1 MVPSPMAISTISIQ
15 GFRPGTGE
23 LSVPLAFGQV
33 RRRMWIHLL
42 SIVQVAIKTG
52 GTNMKRLA
60 VLALLASAFSSL
72 MAPSAVAQRDYPNR
86 AITMVVP
93 FAAGGATDVIA
104 RIVAEGMSRHLGKPI
119 IIENVAGA
127 GGTIGSIRVMRAAP
141 DGYTL
146 LTGHMGTHASSFALY
161 EKRKYDPRT
170 DFEPIGLAASAPIV
184 VFGRKDLPATT
195 FQEFVALMKE
205 KGPDLKV
212 GHSGIGSNAHLT
224 CKLLNA
230 LVGTK
235 PTEIPYRG
243 NGPLM
248 NDLLAGA
255 IDYSCD
261 QVITVAPQVSAGAI
275 KAFAVASPQRSKV
288 LPDIATSEEGGL
300 KAFQADA
307 WTAFFA
313 PKGLPGDIMA
323 KIHAAYAET
332 MADRETIRKLEQL
345 GAVAPLTAQQSQS
358 YLRDLVA
365 ADVDRWAKVITDA
378 NITIA
383 E

>member
-1 MVPSPMAISTISIQ
+1 
-15 GFRPGTGE
+15 
-23 LSVPLAFGQV
+23 
-33 RRRMWIHLL
+33 
-42 SIVQVAIKTG
+42 
-52 GTNMKRLA
+52 MKRPA
-60 VLALLASAFSSL
+60 ALALLASAVSLL
-72 MAPSAVAQRDYPNR
+72 MAAPALADKDYPNR

-104 RIVAEGMSRHLGKPI
+104 RIVADGMSRQLGKPI
-119 IIENVAGA
+119 VIENVAGA
-127 GGTIGSIRVMRAAP
+127 GGTIGSIRVMKAAP

-161 EKRKYDPRT
+161 AKRKYDPRT

-184 VFGRKDLPATT
+184 VFSRKELPATT

-205 KGPDLKV
+205 KGPELKV

-235 PTEIPYRG
+235 PSEIPYRG

-248 NDLLAGA
+248 NDLLSGE

-261 QVITVAPQVSAGAI
+261 QVITVAPQVSGGAI
-275 KAFAVASPQRSKV
+275 KAFVVASPQRSKV

-307 WTAFFA
+307 WTALFA
-313 PKGLPGDIMA
+313 PKGLPDDIMA
-323 KIHAAYAET
+323 KIHTAYAET
-332 MADRETIRKLEQL
+332 MAHPDTIGKLEKL
-345 GAVAPLTAQQSQS
+345 GAVAPTSAQQSQA
-358 YLRDLVA
+358 YLRALVA
-365 ADVDRWAKVITDA
+365 ADVERWTKVITDA
-378 NITIA
+378 NISIA

>member
-1 MVPSPMAISTISIQ
+1 M
-15 GFRPGTGE
+15 
-23 LSVPLAFGQV
+23 
-33 RRRMWIHLL
+33 
-42 SIVQVAIKTG
+42 IK
-52 GTNMKRLA
+52 RAA
-60 VLALLASAFSSL
+60 VLTLVASAFSL
-72 MAPSAVAQRDYPNR
+72 FLAPSALAQGDYPNR

-104 RIVAEGMSRHLGKPI
+104 RIVADGMSKHLGKPI

-195 FQEFVALMKE
+195 FREFVDLMKE
-205 KGPDLKV
+205 KGPDFKV

-224 CKLLNA
+224 CTLLNA

-243 NGPLM
+243 NSPLM
-248 NDLLAGA
+248 NDLLAGS

-275 KAFAVASPQRSKV
+275 KAFVVASPQRSKV
-288 LPDIATSEEGGL
+288 LPEIATSEEGGL

-307 WTAFFA
+307 WTALFA
-313 PKGLPGDIMA
+313 PKGLPNDIMA
-323 KIHAAYAET
+323 KIHAAYAKA
-332 MADRETIRKLEQL
+332 MADQETLRKIEQL
-345 GAVAPLTAQQSQS
+345 GAVAPAPEQQSQA
-358 YLRDLVA
+358 YLRNLVA
-365 ADVDRWAKVITDA
+365 ADVDRWAKVITNA
-378 NITIA
+378 KISIA
-383 E
+383 D

>member
-1 MVPSPMAISTISIQ
+1 M
-15 GFRPGTGE
+15 
-23 LSVPLAFGQV
+23 
-33 RRRMWIHLL
+33 
-42 SIVQVAIKTG
+42 IK
-52 GTNMKRLA
+52 RAA
-60 VLALLASAFSSL
+60 VLSLVASAFSL
-72 MAPSAVAQRDYPNR
+72 FLVPSVLAQGGYPNR

-104 RIVAEGMSRHLGKPI
+104 RIVADGMSKHLGKPI

-184 VFGRKDLPATT
+184 VFGRKDLPAAT
-195 FQEFVALMKE
+195 FSEFVALMKE
-205 KGPDLKV
+205 KGPDFKV

-224 CKLLNA
+224 CTLLNA
-230 LVGTK
+230 LVGAK

-248 NDLLAGA
+248 NDLLAGS

-275 KAFAVASPQRSKV
+275 KAFVVASPQRSKV
-288 LPDIATSEEGGL
+288 LPEIATSEEGGL

-307 WTAFFA
+307 WTALFA
-313 PKGLPGDIMA
+313 PKGLPNDIMA
-323 KIHAAYAET
+323 KIHAAYAKA
-332 MADRETIRKLEQL
+332 MADQETIRKLEQL
-345 GAVAPLTAQQSQS
+345 GAVAPAPEQQSQA
-358 YLRDLVA
+358 YLRNLVA

-378 NITIA
+378 KISIA
-383 E
+383 D

>member
-1 MVPSPMAISTISIQ
+1 
-15 GFRPGTGE
+15 
-23 LSVPLAFGQV
+23 
-33 RRRMWIHLL
+33 
-42 SIVQVAIKTG
+42 
-52 GTNMKRLA
+52 MKKFATLT
-60 VLALLASAFSSL
+60 LLASTAGLL
-72 MAPSAVAQRDYPNR
+72 MALPAAAARDYPNR

-104 RIVAEGMSRHLGKPI
+104 RIVADGMSRQLGKPI
-119 IIENVAGA
+119 VIENVAGA
-127 GGTIGSIRVMRAAP
+127 GGTIGSLRVMKAAP

-184 VFGRKDLPATT
+184 VFGRKNLPATT

-235 PTEIPYRG
+235 PSEIPYRG

-248 NDLLAGA
+248 NDLLAGE

-261 QVITVAPQVSAGAI
+261 QIITVAPQVSAGAI
-275 KAFAVASPQRSKV
+275 KAFAVASPQRASV

-307 WTAFFA
+307 WTAIFA
-313 PKGLPGDIMA
+313 PKGLPDDIMA

-332 MADRETIRKLEQL
+332 MAQRDTISKLEKL
-345 GAVAPLTAQQSQS
+345 GAVAPAPAQQSQS

-365 ADVDRWAKVITDA
+365 ADVERWTKVITDA
-378 NITIA
+378 NIRIA

>member
-1 MVPSPMAISTISIQ
+1 
-15 GFRPGTGE
+15 
-23 LSVPLAFGQV
+23 
-33 RRRMWIHLL
+33 
-42 SIVQVAIKTG
+42 
-52 GTNMKRLA
+52 MKRLA
-60 VLALLASAFSSL
+60 ALTLLASTVSL
-72 MAPSAVAQRDYPNR
+72 FMAPLAVAERDYPNR

-104 RIVAEGMSRHLGKPI
+104 RIVADGMSRQLGKPI

-127 GGTIGSIRVMRAAP
+127 GGTIGSIRVTKAAP

-195 FQEFVALMKE
+195 FQEFVALMKQ

-235 PTEIPYRG
+235 PSEIPYRG

-248 NDLLAGA
+248 NDLLAGE

-288 LPDIATSEEGGL
+288 LPDVATSEEGGL

-307 WTAFFA
+307 WTALFA
-313 PKGLPGDIMA
+313 PKGLPDDIMA

-332 MADRETIRKLEQL
+332 MAHPDTISKLEKL
-345 GAVAPLTAQQSQS
+345 GAVAPAPAQRSQS

-365 ADVDRWAKVITDA
+365 ADVERWTKVITDA
-378 NITIA
+378 NIRIA

>member
-1 MVPSPMAISTISIQ
+1 
-15 GFRPGTGE
+15 
-23 LSVPLAFGQV
+23 
-33 RRRMWIHLL
+33 
-42 SIVQVAIKTG
+42 
-52 GTNMKRLA
+52 MKRLA

-248 NDLLAGA
+248 NNLLAGA

-332 MADRETIRKLEQL
+332 MADRETTRKLEQL
-345 GAVAPLTAQQSQS
+345 GAVAPVTAQQSQS

>member
-1 MVPSPMAISTISIQ
+1 M
-15 GFRPGTGE
+15 
-23 LSVPLAFGQV
+23 
-33 RRRMWIHLL
+33 
-42 SIVQVAIKTG
+42 IK
-52 GTNMKRLA
+52 RAA
-60 VLALLASAFSSL
+60 VLSLVASAFSL
-72 MAPSAVAQRDYPNR
+72 FLVPSVLAQGGYPNR

-104 RIVAEGMSRHLGKPI
+104 RIVADGMSKHLGKPI

-195 FQEFVALMKE
+195 FGEFVGLMKE
-205 KGPDLKV
+205 KGPDFKV

-224 CKLLNA
+224 CTLLNA

-248 NDLLAGA
+248 NDLLAGS

-275 KAFAVASPQRSKV
+275 KAFVVASPQRSKV
-288 LPDIATSEEGGL
+288 LPEIATSEEGGL

-307 WTAFFA
+307 WTALFA
-313 PKGLPGDIMA
+313 PKGLPNDIMA
-323 KIHAAYAET
+323 KIHAAYAKA
-332 MADRETIRKLEQL
+332 MADQETIRKLEQL
-345 GAVAPLTAQQSQS
+345 GAVAPAPEQQSQA
-358 YLRDLVA
+358 YLRNLVA

-378 NITIA
+378 KISIA
-383 E
+383 D

>member
-1 MVPSPMAISTISIQ
+1 MRKVTILTLI
-15 GFRPGTGE
+15 
-23 LSVPLAFGQV
+23 
-33 RRRMWIHLL
+33 
-42 SIVQVAIKTG
+42 
-52 GTNMKRLA
+52 
-60 VLALLASAFSSL
+60 ASAFGISL
-72 MAPSAVAQRDYPNR
+72 APTALAQGDYPNR

-104 RIVAEGMSRHLGKPI
+104 RIVADGMSRQLGKPI

-195 FQEFVALMKE
+195 FQEFTALMKQ
-205 KGPDLKV
+205 KGPDFKV

-224 CKLLNA
+224 CTLLNA
-230 LVGTK
+230 LIGTK

-248 NDLLAGA
+248 NDLLAGS

-275 KAFAVASPQRSKV
+275 KAFVVASPQRSKV
-288 LPDIATSEEGGL
+288 IPETATSEEGGL

-307 WTAFFA
+307 WTALFA
-313 PKGLPGDIMA
+313 PKGLPVDIMT
-323 KIHAAYAET
+323 KVHAAYTKA
-332 MADRETIRKLEQL
+332 MADQQTISKLEKL
-345 GAVAPLTAQQSQS
+345 GAVAPAPDQQSQS
-358 YLRDLVA
+358 YLKNLVA
-365 ADVDRWAKVITDA
+365 ADVDRWTKVITDA
-378 NITIA
+378 NISIA

>member
-1 MVPSPMAISTISIQ
+1 
-15 GFRPGTGE
+15 
-23 LSVPLAFGQV
+23 
-33 RRRMWIHLL
+33 
-42 SIVQVAIKTG
+42 
-52 GTNMKRLA
+52 MKRLA

>member
-1 MVPSPMAISTISIQ
+1 
-15 GFRPGTGE
+15 
-23 LSVPLAFGQV
+23 
-33 RRRMWIHLL
+33 
-42 SIVQVAIKTG
+42 
-52 GTNMKRLA
+52 MKRLA
-60 VLALLASAFSSL
+60 ALTLLAWAVSIL
-72 MAPSAVAQRDYPNR
+72 MAPPAVADNDYPNR
-86 AITMVVP
+86 AITLVVP

-104 RIVAEGMSRHLGKPI
+104 RIVADGMSKQLGKPMV
-119 IIENVAGA
+119 IENVAGA
-127 GGTIGSIRVMRAAP
+127 GGTIGSIRVMKAAP

-161 EKRKYDPRT
+161 AKRKYDPRT

-184 VFGRKDLPATT
+184 VFGRKNLPATT
-195 FQEFVALMKE
+195 FQEFLALMKE
-205 KGPDLKV
+205 KGPELKV

-235 PTEIPYRG
+235 PAEIPYRG

-248 NDLLAGA
+248 NDLLAGE

-261 QVITVAPQVSAGAI
+261 QVITVAPQVSGGAI
-275 KAFAVASPQRSKV
+275 KAFVVASPQRSKV
-288 LPDIATSEEGGL
+288 LPDTATSEEGGL

-307 WTAFFA
+307 WTALFA
-313 PKGLPGDIMA
+313 PKGVPEEIMA
-323 KIHAAYAET
+323 KILAAYAET
-332 MADRETIRKLEQL
+332 MANQDTISKLEKL
-345 GAVAPLTAQQSQS
+345 GAVAPTAAQRSQS

-378 NITIA
+378 NITIT

>member
-1 MVPSPMAISTISIQ
+1 M
-15 GFRPGTGE
+15 
-23 LSVPLAFGQV
+23 
-33 RRRMWIHLL
+33 
-42 SIVQVAIKTG
+42 IK
-52 GTNMKRLA
+52 RAA
-60 VLALLASAFSSL
+60 VLTLVASAFSL
-72 MAPSAVAQRDYPNR
+72 FLAPSALAQGDYPNR

-104 RIVAEGMSRHLGKPI
+104 RIVADGMSKHLGKPI

-195 FQEFVALMKE
+195 FREFVGLMKE
-205 KGPDLKV
+205 KGPDFKV

-224 CKLLNA
+224 CTLLNS

-248 NDLLAGA
+248 NDLLAGS

-275 KAFAVASPQRSKV
+275 KAFVVASSQRSKV
-288 LPDIATSEEGGL
+288 LPEIATSEEGGL

-307 WTAFFA
+307 WTALFA
-313 PKGLPGDIMA
+313 PKGMPNDIMA
-323 KIHAAYAET
+323 KIHAAYAKA
-332 MADRETIRKLEQL
+332 MADQETLRKIEQL
-345 GAVAPLTAQQSQS
+345 GAVAPAPEQQSQA
-358 YLRDLVA
+358 YLRNLVA
-365 ADVDRWAKVITDA
+365 ADVDRWAKVITNA
-378 NITIA
+378 KISIA
-383 E
+383 D

>member
-1 MVPSPMAISTISIQ
+1 MVPSPMAISTIAIQ

-23 LSVPLAFGQV
+23 HSVPLAFGQV